1 MKRLGFALLLL
12 LACEENGETPD
23 LLTGNEVVY
32 TLEAG
37 STYPITGTLTI
48 KEKKDGSSFILTE
61 LSGTE
66 GSVQHPVHLH
76 LGDFSTPDAEIAA
89 LLTPVLGSTG
99 KSETTLST
107 LANETP
113 ITFAQLIE
121 LNACVKIHLAES
133 GPGRDVI
140 LAGTNI
146 GVAIQS
152 ASNGRIGIASC
163 Q

>member
-12 LACEENGETPD
+12 MACEENEEATSSF
-23 LLTGNEVVY
+23 TGNEVVY
-32 TLEAG
+32 TLTAG

-48 KEKKDGSSFILTE
+48 KEKKDGSSFFLAE

-66 GSVQHPVHLH
+66 GSIEHPVHLH
-76 LGDFSTPDAEIAA
+76 LGDLGTPDAAVAA

-99 KSETTLST
+99 KSETTLSA
-107 LANETP
+107 LANEAT

-146 GVAIQS
+146 GTAVQK
-152 ASNGRIGIASC
+152 ASNSRIGIAVC